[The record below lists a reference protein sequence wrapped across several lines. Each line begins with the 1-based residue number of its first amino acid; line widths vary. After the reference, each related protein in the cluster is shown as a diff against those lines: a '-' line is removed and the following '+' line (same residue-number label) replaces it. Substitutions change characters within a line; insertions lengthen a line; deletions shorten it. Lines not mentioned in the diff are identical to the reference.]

1 MIEILI
7 LAALIVGFV
16 AWRKTRGRRPA
27 PIPPAD
33 TPGSYGPDALTGYM
47 KELSVQAQSEIY
59 EIFGAAAN
67 PRQQETYY
75 IVGDFLAAMR
85 YYRRAVAAAMS
96 DDVIDAGL
104 GDPGPFIAGFIE
116 NYEKT
121 PPNPDR
127 DQAIAV
133 LRHVQTMQGA
143 GVIVGMARLT
153 IDKLRSRGY

>member
-96 DDVIDAGL
+96 DDVIDARSEEHTSEL
-104 GDPGPFIAGFIE
+104 QSPVHLVCRLLL
-116 NYEKT
+116 EKKNKKT
-121 PPNPDR
+121 NNNTYPTN
-127 DQAIAV
+127 
-133 LRHVQTMQGA
+133 
-143 GVIVGMARLT
+143 
-153 IDKLRSRGY
+153 